1 MTPDPEAAYGKAVE
15 AIEERIQAIRLELD
29 SLRQSSEAVNADA
42 EISFSLEDIEAGWDE
57 AKRFVDLIAKN
68 NPHLAEGVLRA
79 HLRSLDGWYGA
90 GRLLSRS
97 EVVSRRFGPKAHAA
111 ARAAKALRNSPVHQ
125 TEAEIISKELSKIRS
140 LSPDINAYA
149 AASLIL
155 DDVNQHLKGIVID
168 GRRLKVLSESTIARR
183 ILRFSL

>member
-1 MTPDPEAAYGKAVE
+1 MTPDPESAYRKAVE
-15 AIEERIQAIRLELD
+15 AIEERIEAIRLDLD
-29 SLRQSSEAVNADA
+29 SLRRSSEAVNADA

-57 AKRFVDLIAKN
+57 AKRFGDLIAKTS
-68 NPHLAEGVLRA
+68 PHLAEGVLRA

-111 ARAAKALRNSPVHQ
+111 ARAAKARRNSPVHQ
-125 TEAEIISKELSKIRS
+125 AEADVISKELAKVRS
-140 LSPDINAYA
+140 TSPDINPYA
-149 AASLIL
+149 AAPLIL
-155 DDVNQHLKGIVID
+155 NGVNERLKSIVID
-168 GRRLKVLSESTIARR
+168 GRRLKVLSETTIARR